1 MSCMCPVWLVTQ
13 LTQCMMW
20 GDDCECLLPG
30 MLVIDTLQEQR
41 QTVLLKQNS
50 NADQDI
56 PSSNIYALLQEVRDT
71 LI

>member
-1 MSCMCPVWLVTQ
+1 MVSNSINTMYDV
-13 LTQCMMW
+13 
-20 GDDCECLLPG
+20 GDDCECLLRG

-56 PSSNIYALLQEVRDT
+56 PSSNIYALLQEVGDT

>member
-1 MSCMCPVWLVTQ
+1 
-13 LTQCMMW
+13 
-20 GDDCECLLPG
+20 

-50 NADQDI
+50 DADQDI